1 MSTMTATDP
10 KSSVLPLLEG
20 STWPGAS
27 EALAQVSTIPVPG
40 TRSEAWKYT
49 RVGKLFKDAYSA
61 PKGDGSVE
69 LPARLAFETT
79 RVVFVNGHFRGDLS
93 DDLKVNK
100 GIVMDSLK
108 HHLSHGPVKA
118 HYGQV
123 APVGDR
129 LFTAMNTA
137 APTDGLIILATKGT
151 TTSKPI
157 HVLHVTTAGQQLIQ
171 PRDLFMLHEGA
182 TVEVIIEGV
191 TPSGAEES
199 TATSLV
205 NSIRES
211 VVGEGANLT
220 IHLLQNEAKGPAHI
234 GLDAVTI
241 AAKGRFSIDT
251 TTLNGSLV
259 RNEVNVALAG
269 PEAHAELN
277 GVYVLNGT
285 THCDNHTYI
294 GHDVPDC
301 TSDEMYKGIVADKA
315 TGVFNGKVYVKQD
328 AQRTRAY
335 QSNANILHGDDAKVY
350 SKPELEIYAD
360 DVKCSHGC
368 TIGRMDEQGL
378 FYLRSRGVSEAEARR
393 MMAHAF
399 MTDVLER
406 ITNEDWRAHLAG
418 LIDAK
423 LESI

>member
-1 MSTMTATDP
+1 MPTQRRGDAT
-10 KSSVLPLLEG
+10 VALPE
-20 STWPGAS
+20 
-27 EALAQVSTIPVPG
+27 
-40 TRSEAWKYT
+40 
-49 RVGKLFKDAYSA
+49 
-61 PKGDGSVE
+61 
-69 LPARLAFETT
+69 RLSFDTT
-79 RVVFVNGHFRGDLS
+79 RVVFVNGHFRTDLS
-93 DDLKVNK
+93 DDLKGEK
-100 GIVMDSLK
+100 GIVIDSLK
-108 HHLSHGPVKA
+108 HYLSHGPVKA

-123 APVGDR
+123 APIGDR
-129 LFTAMNTA
+129 LFTAMNSAT
-137 APTDGLIILATKGT
+137 PTDGLIILATKGT

-157 HVLHVTTAGQQLIQ
+157 HVLHITNTGQRLIQ
-171 PRDLFMLHEGA
+171 PRDLFILHEGA
-182 TVEVIIEGV
+182 EVEVIIEHVSTGLDV
-191 TPSGAEES
+191 T
-199 TATSLV
+199 TSLV
-205 NSIRES
+205 NAIREN

-220 IHLLQNEAKGPAHI
+220 IHLLQNQASGPAHI
-234 GLDAVTI
+234 GFDAVTI
-241 AAKGRFSIDT
+241 ASIGNFSIDT

-259 RNEVNVALAG
+259 RNEVYVALAG

-301 TSDEMYKGIVADKA
+301 TSDELYKGIVAEKA

-335 QSNANILHGDDAKVY
+335 QSNANILQGDDAKVY

-406 ITNEDWRAHLAG
+406 ITNEDWRGHLAG

>member
-1 MSTMTATDP
+1 
-10 KSSVLPLLEG
+10 
-20 STWPGAS
+20 
-27 EALAQVSTIPVPG
+27 
-40 TRSEAWKYT
+40 
-49 RVGKLFKDAYSA
+49 
-61 PKGDGSVE
+61 
-69 LPARLAFETT
+69 
-79 RVVFVNGHFRGDLS
+79 VNGHFRADLS
-93 DDLKVNK
+93 DDLKADK
-100 GIVMDSLK
+100 GIVIDSLK

-123 APVGDR
+123 APIGDR
-129 LFTAMNTA
+129 FFTAMNA
-137 APTDGLIILATKGT
+137 ASPTDGLIILATKGT
-151 TTSKPI
+151 TTSKPV
-157 HVLHVTTAGQQLIQ
+157 HVLHISSGEQQLIQ

-182 TVEVIIEGV
+182 EVEVIIETV
-191 TPSGAEES
+191 TAPFDSAQG
-199 TATSLV
+199 TPHSLI
-205 NSIRES
+205 NSVREC
-211 VVGEGANLT
+211 VIGEGANLT
-220 IHLLQNEAKGPAHI
+220 IHLLQNETNGPAHI
-234 GLDAVTI
+234 GVDAATI

-259 RNEVNVALAG
+259 RNEVNIALAG

-301 TSDEMYKGIVADKA
+301 TSDELYKGIVAGKG

-335 QSNANILHGDDAKVY
+335 QSNANILQGDDAKVY
-350 SKPELEIYAD
+350 TKPELEIYAD

-368 TIGRMDEQGL
+368 TIGRFDEQGM
-378 FYLRSRGVSEAEARR
+378 FYLRSRGVSEAEAKK

-399 MTDVLER
+399 MYDVLER
-406 ITNEDWRAHLAG
+406 IENEDWREHLAG

-423 LESI
+423 LATN